1 MTILI
6 AILAFLVFYI
16 IFFYNSLKTTEVRIG
31 ASLQEIGN
39 QLKRQAQ
46 LIPNLIESVK
56 GYMKH
61 EKDIFTAL
69 TNARK
74 MVDEAI
80 SSKDPQ
86 KIDKAQDLIS
96 KTVSSLRVIA
106 ESNPEIQASGLVD
119 NMMNELRDTA
129 DKIMYARRTYIDLSA
144 DYNLKIS
151 TIPGVWIAPLFGFTK
166 KSGLSTPDSPE
177 VTSVSD
183 AETKTPKV
191 QL

>member
-61 EKDIFTAL
+61 EKDVFTAL

>member
-183 AETKTPKV
+183 AETNTPKV